1 MSTTQKIIKYLAIIF
16 AFSLIFG
23 IITGVIGGI
32 SHLVNDGRKNNTTTM
47 KDIENSEDVAILNVD
62 CKATNINILE
72 GDTFKAE
79 TNNKYISVKQYNNK
93 ILIKERNHSW
103 FSNDNYDLN
112 IYVPSNMIFEDVT
125 IDTGAGKIT
134 IDSLKTKN
142 LDLDLGVGKTS
153 IDELTVLNSA
163 DIDTGAGNVVIS
175 NGNINNLDLDLG
187 VGKVELTAKITGNSK
202 IDSGVG
208 EVTLNLIGNNSF
220 YSLIA
225 DKGLGSITL
234 NNKDIIENTYY
245 GEGLNKIRINGGVGN
260 IKIKYIEQE

>member
-1 MSTTQKIIKYLAIIF
+1 MTRVQKVIRDLAIIL
-16 AFSLIFG
+16 AFSLILGITAG
-23 IITGVIGGI
+23 IIEGV
-32 SHLVNDGRKNNTTTM
+32 SHLTFKDKENTTM
-47 KDIENSEDVAILNVD
+47 KDIETGEDVAILNVD

-72 GDTFKAE
+72 GNNFKAE
-79 TNNKYISVKQYNNK
+79 TDNKYISVKQYNNK
-93 ILIKERNHSW
+93 ILIKERKHSW

-112 IYVPSNMIFEDVT
+112 IYIPSDMVFEDVN
-125 IDTGAGKIT
+125 IDTGAGKID
-134 IDSLKTKN
+134 INSLKTKN
-142 LDLDLGVGKTS
+142 LDLNLGAGKTS
-153 IDELTVLNSA
+153 IDELMVLDNA
-163 DIDTGAGNVVIS
+163 DIDTGAGNMLIS

-202 IDSGVG
+202 IDAGVG

-234 NNKDIIENTYY
+234 NNKNMAEKTYY
-245 GEGLNKIRINGGVGN
+245 GEGLNKIKIDGGVGN